1 MIARFFV
8 RLAHLTDH
16 QRLAITVITGAAVMV
31 ALPPEIRADTRMIT
45 SWDIGIAVSLL
56 LAWLTMKGSNAHST
70 KRSTHDKRQS
80 STAILWLVSLA
91 ALASIFS
98 LIFLF
103 KADSQASGLVKAA
116 HIGLSV
122 LALMLS
128 WLLIHTRFAFHYAHR
143 YYVSG
148 GPNNTEE
155 LGGLTFPGGNEPDYL
170 DFAYFSFVIGMTSQV
185 SDVVVTSRIMRR
197 LALMHGILAFTFNM
211 AILALSINIVA
222 SLI

>member
-1 MIARFFV
+1 MT
-8 RLAHLTDH
+8 RLGQLSDH
-16 QRLAITVITGAAVMV
+16 QRLSIAIAVAMAVMLG
-31 ALPPEIRADTRMIT
+31 LPGSVLADTRLIA
-45 SWDIGIAVSLL
+45 SWDIGASVSLL
-56 LAWLTMKGSNAHST
+56 LAWLTMSGADATAT

-80 STAILWLVSLA
+80 STTILWLVSLA
-91 ALASIFS
+91 ALASLMT

-103 KADSQASGLVKAA
+103 KIKTNTSTLEKSV

-122 LALMLS
+122 LALMAS

-148 GPNNTEE
+148 GPNNTKEI
-155 LGGLTFPGGNEPDYL
+155 GGLAFPGGKEPDYL

-185 SDVVVTSRIMRR
+185 SDVAVTSRIMRR
-197 LALMHGILAFTFNM
+197 LSLMHGLLSFAFNM